1 MQEMHTDRAAF
12 VWEKASLYGKTLRE
26 ASVIHSGRIL
36 A

>member
-12 VWEKASLYGKTLRE
+12 VWEKASLYGKTLWE
-26 ASVIHSGRIL
+26 AYGIHSGRIL